1 MPVGVHQFDS
11 HSRVDSEFEP
21 GGLASLVVGN
31 RGRLLDPRRT
41 PVRIVALDMATGQFV
56 VEIEAFEDQGARW
69 QVPFED
75 CGRIYQ
81 FERGSATATPDAI
94 AAFEAIVREL
104 DRTTS
109 IPCDPE
115 RAAATREQLGQLE
128 SDAGDWLELHSRFFA
143 FRAALN
149 LKTRRGPPALGM
161 DLDAYMAAHD
171 LADLETAFTAAFV
184 SNPHSGDKVK
194 GHRIVIAE
202 LGLVE
207 YHGKAVR
214 DPNVFE
220 GAWSRERR
228 ARHILHRLAFV
239 HAALRHAGLTTL
251 TVYRGLA
258 FDGPLAPRRNDTF
271 VSSSLD
277 LEVAMSC
284 FAPRQVES
292 GGVLM
297 RQVVPV
303 ERVFM
308 TFLETEAMNRQFL
321 EAEVVLFHDE
331 GNRLF

>member
-1 MPVGVHQFDS
+1 MPVGVHSYDPNP
-11 HSRVDSEFEP
+11 RADSEFEP

-69 QVPFED
+69 EVPFED
-75 CGRIYQ
+75 CRRIYQ
-81 FERGSATATPDAI
+81 FERGSATATPEAV
-94 AAFEAIVREL
+94 AAFEAIVREM
-104 DRTTS
+104 DHTTS
-109 IPCDPE
+109 IACDPL
-115 RAAATREQLGQLE
+115 RTATTQTQLEQLE
-128 SDAGDWLELHSRFFA
+128 TDARRWLERHSRFFA

-161 DLDAYMAAHD
+161 DLQAYMAAHD
-171 LADLETAFTAAFV
+171 LADLETAFADGFV
-184 SNPHSGDKVK
+184 SNPNSGEVVK

-207 YHGKAVR
+207 YHGKIVR
-214 DPNVFE
+214 APSVFE

-239 HAALRHAGLTTL
+239 RAALRHAGLTTL

-258 FDGPLAPRRNDTF
+258 FDGPLEPRRNDTF
-271 VSSSLD
+271 VSTSLD
-277 LEVAMSC
+277 LEVATSC
-284 FAPRQVES
+284 FAPRQVAL

-321 EAEVVLFHDE
+321 EAEVVLLHDE